1 MNHLQRFERL
11 AKWIA
16 ERERQAASA
25 LAAAARKIEEAQ
37 TRLATLQRFRREY
50 LKQWLPDGAAV
61 SALKFFELR
70 AFLSHLSYAIE
81 EQEAALQKLRQEHA
95 ALQLAWQRV
104 RCRQRGI
111 EKMQADWL
119 RRQQLAAE
127 RRAQRELDDRA
138 ARRRP
143 DKA

>member
-1 MNHLQRFERL
+1 MSEALRFERL
-11 AKWIA
+11 TRWIA

-25 LAAAARKIEEAQ
+25 LAAAVRKLEEAQ

-50 LKQWLPDGAAV
+50 LQQWLSDGVAV
-61 SALKFFELR
+61 SALEFFELR
-70 AFLSHLSYAIE
+70 AFLSNLSRAIE

-111 EKMQADWL
+111 EKMRADWL
-119 RRQQLAAE
+119 RRRQLAAE